1 MYLAKTTKCLISKI
15 ILATFFAIVDSHI
28 SFTLC

>member
-1 MYLAKTTKCLISKI
+1 MLISKI
-15 ILATFFAIVDSHI
+15 ILARFFAIADSQT

>member
-1 MYLAKTTKCLISKI
+1 MLISKI
-15 ILATFFAIVDSHI
+15 ILARFFAIVVSQN